1 MSLVAPE
8 TLQLLRDRD
17 PVTLASVVNDHSG
30 PLYRA
35 AVSMGLPA
43 EAAEDL
49 VQDTLL
55 TFLSTIDR
63 FEGRAQI
70 RTWLFGILYRKL
82 FEVRRDLARDGK
94 HDPIDDVFESKFDAN
109 GSWIKPPA
117 DIQRLLESA
126 EAGTHIQAC
135 VDSLPPMQR
144 SAFRLREIEE
154 MSSKDICQVLDLSP
168 SNFGVLMHRARTR
181 LRECLES
188 RGIHR

>member
-1 MSLVAPE
+1 MTTVAPE
-8 TLQLLRDRD
+8 TLQRMRDRD
-17 PVTLASVVNDHSG
+17 PATLASIVNDHSL

-35 AVSMGLPA
+35 ALAMGVQGDV
-43 EAAEDL
+43 AEDL

-55 TFLSTIDR
+55 TFLSTLDR

-70 RTWLFGILYRKL
+70 RTWLFGILYHKL
-82 FEVRRDLARDGK
+82 FEVRRDLARVEQ

-117 DIQRLLESA
+117 DIQRLLESE
-126 EAGTHIQAC
+126 EAGIHIQAC
-135 VDSLPPMQR
+135 VESLPPIQR
-144 SAFRLREIEE
+144 SAFRLREIEGLA
-154 MSSKDICQVLDLSP
+154 SKEICELLGLSP

-188 RGIHR
+188 RGIHQ